1 MPRKPKPRK
10 PRNYR
15 QEYARRI
22 ERAKARGLSR
32 TQARG
37 HARHGEA
44 PIRPKPAK
52 IDRTLEDAIKAI
64 RGGATMSAAAKRF
77 HVGRE
82 RLATYAKKQAG
93 ASRQGRRWTFTDT
106 RERRVPVIVAG
117 ELHPVTIRVKGHGPA
132 ELAGLHHAEASAAL
146 ENPELFPPFI
156 AKWEGKTIADT
167 RGREYVFATDPNQ
180 IFRAIGGEEIDWSR
194 IYHLYQ
200 N

>member
-1 MPRKPKPRK
+1 MAKK

-15 QEYARRI
+15 EEYARRI
-22 ERAKARGLSR
+22 ARAAARGLSR
-32 TQARG
+32 SQARG
-37 HARHGEA
+37 HARHGES
-44 PIRPKPAK
+44 PIRPKPNK
-52 IDRTLEDAIKAI
+52 PDRTLEDAIKAM
-64 RGGATMSAAAKRF
+64 RGGATLSATAKRF

-93 ASRQGRRWTFTDT
+93 ASRQGRGWSFNDT
-106 RERRVPVIVAG
+106 RERRIPVIVAG
-117 ELHPVTIRVKGHGPA
+117 EPHTRTIRVKGHGPA
-132 ELAGLHHAEASAAL
+132 ELAGQHYSDASAAV

-167 RGREYVFATDPNQ
+167 RGREYVLSTDPNQ

>member
-1 MPRKPKPRK
+1 MPRQRDYKA
-10 PRNYR
+10 
-15 QEYARRI
+15 EYQRRI
-22 ERAKARGLSR
+22 ASAAKRGLSR
-32 TQARG
+32 SQARG

-44 PIRPKPAK
+44 PIRPKPIK

-64 RGGATMSAAAKRF
+64 RAGATMSAAAKRF

-93 ASRQGRRWTFTDT
+93 ASRQGRRWTFSDM

-117 ELHPVTIRVKGHGPA
+117 ERYPVTIRVEGHRPA
-132 ELAGLHHAEASAAL
+132 ELAGQHYAEASAAI
-146 ENPELFPPFI
+146 ESPELFPPFI
-156 AKWEGKTIADT
+156 AKWQGQTIVDT
-167 RGREYVFATDPNQ
+167 RRRKYVFATDPNQ

>member
-1 MPRKPKPRK
+1 MPKK

-32 TQARG
+32 SQARG

-44 PIRPKPAK
+44 PIRHKPAK
-52 IDRTLEDAIKAI
+52 VDRTLEDAIKAI
-64 RGGATMSAAAKRF
+64 REGATMSAAAKRF

-82 RLATYAKKQAG
+82 RLAAYAKKQAG
-93 ASRQGRRWTFTDT
+93 ASRQGGRWTFSDT
-106 RERRVPVIVAG
+106 RKRRVPVIVAD
-117 ELHPVTIRVKGHGPA
+117 ELHLVTIRVEGHRPA
-132 ELAGLHHAEASAAL
+132 ELAGQHYAEANAAI

-156 AKWEGKTIADT
+156 AKWKGKTITDS
-167 RGREYVFATDPNQ
+167 RGREYVFATEPSQ
-180 IFRAIGGEEIDWSR
+180 IFRAIAGDEIDWSR

>member
-1 MPRKPKPRK
+1 MARK
-10 PRNYR
+10 PRNHA

-22 ERAKARGLSR
+22 ERAVARGLSR
-32 TQARG
+32 SQARG

-52 IDRTLEDAIKAI
+52 PDRTLEDAIRAM
-64 RGGATMSAAAKRF
+64 RAGETLSATAKRF

-82 RLATYAKKQAG
+82 RLAAYAKRHAG
-93 ASRQGRRWTFTDT
+93 ASLQGRRWTFSDT
-106 RERRVPVIVAG
+106 RERRVPVIVAA
-117 ELHPVTIRVKGHGPA
+117 ERYPITIRVEGHRPA
-132 ELAGLHHAEASAAL
+132 ELAGQHYAEASAAI
-146 ENPELFPPFI
+146 ESPELFPHFI
-156 AKWEGKTIADT
+156 AKWQDQTIADT
-167 RGREYVFATDPNQ
+167 RGREYAFATDPNQ